1 MYRGVV
7 CINRSANLTKS
18 HPPQSPIHRGDAAD
32 EWVTAEGGGLH
43 HLDRRRQGDF
53 AIFEHQLEIRVLS
66 EIGGIA
72 PAVVADQAVSQRLAD
87 GDGLERIAV
96 EEGSVLEFGDIG
108 HVERGDATVG
118 ERLTADG
125 GDRGGEV

>member
-1 MYRGVV
+1 MASGKNVERRG
-7 CINRSANLTKS
+7 K
-18 HPPQSPIHRGDAAD
+18 QSPIHRGDAAD

-53 AIFEHQLEIRVLS
+53 AILEHQLEMRILS

-96 EEGSVLEFGDIG
+96 EECSVLEFGDIG

-125 GDRGGEV
+125 GNRGGEV